1 MASWKVGVSKVD
13 ITPTFPV
20 YLGGY
25 GSRTEKHDD
34 VLAPIFARALALEDA
49 SGTRAVQLSIELIGV
64 SNELVDSVRE
74 AVAEHGVEGAA
85 VRLTAT
91 HTHSAP
97 SMPNTCASTLSHL
110 CPPRYHL
117 TGHVAVCGCCPPHGW
132 ANLHPAPEDTT
143 REQGIIDIAEYE
155 AWVTP
160 KIIEAATTALASLL
174 PATLEKGTT
183 TCTFAV
189 NRRNNQE
196 DEVEAA
202 HEAGTLDKTAL
213 NGPFDH
219 DVELLLA
226 RDSDGTALAVAF
238 GCASPRPSP
247 LPTSDH
253 SRGTA
258 QTRAT
263 RPCSACSRC
272 TATGRAAR
280 WPRSRRSTRG

>member
-1 MASWKVGVSKVD
+1 M
-13 ITPTFPV
+13 
-20 YLGGY
+20 
-25 GSRTEKHDD
+25 
-34 VLAPIFARALALEDA
+34 
-49 SGTRAVQLSIELIGV
+49 
-64 SNELVDSVRE
+64 
-74 AVAEHGVEGAA
+74 
-85 VRLTAT
+85 
-91 HTHSAP
+91 
-97 SMPNTCASTLSHL
+97 
-110 CPPRYHL
+110 
-117 TGHVAVCGCCPPHGW
+117 GC
-132 ANLHPAPEDTT
+132 
-143 REQGIIDIAEYE
+143 
-155 AWVTP
+155 
-160 KIIEAATTALASLL
+160 
-174 PATLEKGTT
+174 T

-272 TATGRAAR
+272 TATGRAVR

>member
-97 SMPNTCASTLSHL
+97 SMPNTCASTLTS
-110 CPPRYHL
+110 
-117 TGHVAVCGCCPPHGW
+117 
-132 ANLHPAPEDTT
+132 
-143 REQGIIDIAEYE
+143 
-155 AWVTP
+155 
-160 KIIEAATTALASLL
+160 
-174 PATLEKGTT
+174 
-183 TCTFAV
+183 
-189 NRRNNQE
+189 
-196 DEVEAA
+196 
-202 HEAGTLDKTAL
+202 
-213 NGPFDH
+213 
-219 DVELLLA
+219 
-226 RDSDGTALAVAF
+226 
-238 GCASPRPSP
+238 
-247 LPTSDH
+247 LPT
-253 SRGTA
+253 A
-258 QTRAT
+258 I
-263 RPCSACSRC
+263 
-272 TATGRAAR
+272 
-280 WPRSRRSTRG
+280 